1 MLHGPLPP
9 HRFLPYLSWTQI
21 DALTDKAGVVIVL
34 PAGSIEQH
42 GPHLS
47 CAVDAQI
54 AVGVVGEALRRL
66 PASVSAFALP
76 PLVYGKSDE
85 HADFPG
91 TLTLDGA
98 TLQAMVEQIGDSIY
112 RAGFRK
118 LLIVNAHGGQPQVM
132 EIAAMALRARHRDF
146 IVVPHFVWRVP
157 HRAAE
162 FLSERE
168 RRLGLHAG
176 HAETALVLA
185 LAPETVRMA
194 HAVAHLPPEFPSQVL
209 ADRGRAPCAWMV
221 QDLSPNGVVG
231 DPLPATADQGS
242 AILDSLAA
250 SWAEAITDLHR
261 LQWPAGGASASGNPA
276 GGKPG
281 AVDQRAAGAGGAQAG
296 GAPPR

>member
-1 MLHGPLPP
+1 MLHGPIPSS
-9 HRFLPYLSWTQI
+9 RFLPYLGWTQI
-21 DALTDKAGVVIVL
+21 AALPNKADVVIVL

-54 AVGVVGEALRRL
+54 AVGVVGAAMARL
-66 PASVSAFALP
+66 PETVAAYALP

-85 HADFPG
+85 HIDFPG
-91 TLTLDGA
+91 TLTLDSA
-98 TLQAMVEQIGDSIY
+98 TLQAMVEQIGDSLH

-146 IVVPHFVWRVP
+146 VVVPHFVWRVP

-162 FLSERE
+162 FLGERE

-176 HAETALVLA
+176 HAETALILA

-194 HAVAHLPPEFPSQVL
+194 EAVAHHPPEFPSAVL
-209 ADRGRAPCAWMV
+209 SDRGRAPCAWMV
-221 QDLSPNGVVG
+221 QDLGPHGVIG
-231 DPLPATADQGS
+231 DPLPATAEQGL

-250 SWAEAITDLHR
+250 SWAQAITDLHR
-261 LQWPAGGASASGNPA
+261 LRWPEPAARRAGP
-276 GGKPG
+276 
-281 AVDQRAAGAGGAQAG
+281 DAQPNEQPNALEKE
-296 GAPPR
+296 P